1 MAKIVSRE
9 PAAAIRRTRLADVL
23 FKIIAGGFLILFAFL
38 CVYPFWYVLIYSVS
52 DPSRV
57 GEGLYFLP
65 KGFTW
70 QYYKMVLSME
80 KIYKAVVVSAART
93 VLGTLFML
101 CGSSMFA
108 YVLTKDQLK
117 GHKLMYRMMTLTMYV
132 GGGLVPWILIMT
144 TYGLNN
150 SFWLYVVPGIIAPY
164 NIILIKTY
172 MESLPPALEESALI
186 DGANYFTILIRI
198 VIPLSVPVLAA
209 VTVFTAVGQW
219 NSWTDNMYMVRDQ
232 NLQTLQYVLLKML
245 KESDALMKAF
255 TQDQNYELLK
265 NYAPSPMSMRMAI
278 TVVSVLPI
286 FLVYP
291 FVQRFFVKGI
301 MIGAVKG

>member
-1 MAKIVSRE
+1 MWC
-9 PAAAIRRTRLADVL
+9 L
-23 FKIIAGGFLILFAFL
+23 
-38 CVYPFWYVLIYSVS
+38 
-52 DPSRV
+52 
-57 GEGLYFLP
+57 
-65 KGFTW
+65 
-70 QYYKMVLSME
+70 
-80 KIYKAVVVSAART
+80 
-93 VLGTLFML
+93 
-101 CGSSMFA
+101 
-108 YVLTKDQLK
+108 
-117 GHKLMYRMMTLTMYV
+117 
-132 GGGLVPWILIMT
+132 
-144 TYGLNN
+144 
-150 SFWLYVVPGIIAPY
+150 
-164 NIILIKTY
+164 
-172 MESLPPALEESALI
+172 ESLPPALEESALI